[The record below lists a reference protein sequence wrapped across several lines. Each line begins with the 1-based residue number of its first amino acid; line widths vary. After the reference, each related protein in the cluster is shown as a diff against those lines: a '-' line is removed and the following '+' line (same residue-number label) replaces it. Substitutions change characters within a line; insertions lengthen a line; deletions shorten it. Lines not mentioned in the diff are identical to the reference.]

1 MDAGPLAVS
10 SYETW
15 LIRAFYRTQAF
26 RAARRLAHGRIVM
39 AMYHGFTAA
48 DSHEGIANHEGK
60 HVHVR
65 QFREHLAFLKQHH
78 NVVPLAD
85 VVRALRGGAPLPER
99 AAVITIDDG
108 YRSIYT
114 VAYPALREFGLPASV
129 FLTTAFVDNREYLWT
144 DRVEFAVNRAAASVV
159 DLEVGTTALSLDL
172 RTTAGKRAAESR
184 LRGLLKSMPQESR
197 PGALEAIE
205 RATGGTLLDAAGG
218 TSLYEPLTWDEAAE
232 MARAGLVSIGSHT
245 HTHVIIAR
253 CDPARAAEEL
263 RTSKRIIEG
272 RLGMPC
278 TALLLPERPQR
289 RLQRRHRRGTARAG
303 LLERVDDGLRCERA
317 RCGRLRAEAVQP
329 WQADDPGRTG
339 GSPVGPVRREVAR
352 RAPLDRPGGVGVTA
366 CVSAPRSSRTR
377 DCRSRCPG

>member
-1 MDAGPLAVS
+1 
-10 SYETW
+10 
-15 LIRAFYRTQAF
+15 
-26 RAARRLAHGRIVM
+26 
-39 AMYHGFTAA
+39 
-48 DSHEGIANHEGK
+48 
-60 HVHVR
+60 
-65 QFREHLAFLKQHH
+65 
-78 NVVPLAD
+78 
-85 VVRALRGGAPLPER
+85 
-99 AAVITIDDG
+99 
-108 YRSIYT
+108 

-144 DRVEFAVNRAAASVV
+144 DRVEFAVDRAAASVV

-218 TSLYEPLTWDEAAE
+218 TSLYDPLTWDEAAE

-278 TALLLPERPQR
+278 TLFCYPN
-289 RLQRRHRRGTARAG
+289 
-303 LLERVDDGLRCERA
+303 
-317 RCGRLRAEAVQP
+317 GRNGDFNAATGAELRAQGYSSALTTVYGANGRD
-329 WQADDPGRTG
+329 ADVYALKRYNLGKPMIPGELE
-339 GSPVGPVRREVAR
+339 VRLSGLFDARSLVAR
-352 RAPLDRPGGVGVTA
+352 R
-366 CVSAPRSSRTR
+366 
-377 DCRSRCPG
+377 